1 MCKAE
6 KKTFKDYYEGLN
18 EKKKTE
24 VRDNFLKMTGLA
36 YPSWYGKIR
45 NMNFSKLEM
54 KALSDICGCEFSAD

>member
-1 MCKAE
+1 MGKTE
-6 KKTFKDYYEGLN
+6 KKTFEDFYKGLD

-24 VRDNFLKMTGLA
+24 IRDRFLEMTGLS

-54 KALSDICGCEFSAD
+54 KALLDICDLKS